1 MEKSDNKTKTMW
13 NIIKQKTKKPQKN
26 IGNNISLKYN
36 NQTINCP
43 ETISNLFNEYFTT
56 VGLNPNDTN
65 QSHNKKG
72 RPVVNPP
79 ECSIHHI
86 NWKTHIEHIKSKLSK
101 FTYALFQIKCSTN
114 VETAL
119 SAYFAY
125 AYSWLRY
132 GIMLWGDSVNIHDL
146 FILQKKC
153 VRIIA
158 QINNQD
164 SCRPYFIKY
173 NLLTLP
179 SIYIYDICKFVFKN
193 KNSFTKVE
201 DTHNVNTRHK
211 NRLYLPPSRI
221 KMLNQSPYYMAVK
234 IFNKLPKDLQNE
246 TKETIFTRKLKKI
259 LIQKC
264 FYSIKEFFEE
274 KQNNKIKC
282 QN

>member
-1 MEKSDNKTKTMW
+1 MEIQHLQNVDTFNLLGI
-13 NIIKQKTKKPQKN
+13 NI
-26 IGNNISLKYN
+26 
-36 NQTINCP
+36 
-43 ETISNLFNEYFTT
+43 
-56 VGLNPNDTN
+56 DT
-65 QSHNKKG
+65 
-72 RPVVNPP
+72 
-79 ECSIHHI
+79 HI

-158 QINNQD
+158 HINNQD

-201 DTHNVNTRHK
+201 DTHN
-211 NRLYLPPSRI
+211 
-221 KMLNQSPYYMAVK
+221 
-234 IFNKLPKDLQNE
+234 
-246 TKETIFTRKLKKI
+246 
-259 LIQKC
+259 
-264 FYSIKEFFEE
+264 
-274 KQNNKIKC
+274 
-282 QN
+282 

>member
-65 QSHNKKG
+65 QSHNK
-72 RPVVNPP
+72 
-79 ECSIHHI
+79 
-86 NWKTHIEHIKSKLSK
+86 
-101 FTYALFQIKCSTN
+101 
-114 VETAL
+114 
-119 SAYFAY
+119 
-125 AYSWLRY
+125 
-132 GIMLWGDSVNIHDL
+132 
-146 FILQKKC
+146 
-153 VRIIA
+153 
-158 QINNQD
+158 
-164 SCRPYFIKY
+164 
-173 NLLTLP
+173 
-179 SIYIYDICKFVFKN
+179 
-193 KNSFTKVE
+193 KVE

>member
-1 MEKSDNKTKTMW
+1 MKLYKNTIKKYSQTLKRSIKISRKLDYIKQMEKSDNKTKTMW

-65 QSHNKKG
+65 QSHNKNG
-72 RPVVNPP
+72 RPVVDPP
-79 ECSIHHI
+79 ECSMYLRPKYNLQNVDTFNLLGINIDTHI

-158 QINNQD
+158 HI
-164 SCRPYFIKY
+164 
-173 NLLTLP
+173 
-179 SIYIYDICKFVFKN
+179 
-193 KNSFTKVE
+193 
-201 DTHNVNTRHK
+201 
-211 NRLYLPPSRI
+211 
-221 KMLNQSPYYMAVK
+221 
-234 IFNKLPKDLQNE
+234 
-246 TKETIFTRKLKKI
+246 
-259 LIQKC
+259 
-264 FYSIKEFFEE
+264 
-274 KQNNKIKC
+274 NNKIAAGPISSNTIC
-282 QN
+282 

>member
-1 MEKSDNKTKTMW
+1 MW

-65 QSHNKKG
+65 QSHNKNDTFNLLG
-72 RPVVNPP
+72 IN
-79 ECSIHHI
+79 IDTHI

-132 GIMLWGDSVNIHDL
+132 GIMLWGD
-146 FILQKKC
+146 IL
-153 VRIIA
+153 
-158 QINNQD
+158 
-164 SCRPYFIKY
+164 
-173 NLLTLP
+173 
-179 SIYIYDICKFVFKN
+179 FKN

-246 TKETIFTRKLKKI
+246 TKETIFTRKLKK
-259 LIQKC
+259 
-264 FYSIKEFFEE
+264 S
-274 KQNNKIKC
+274 
-282 QN
+282 